1 MSIPS
6 EKTIPTAQTAPA
18 PPPRA
23 VPAPLSSASGAE
35 PIESVRSIP
44 SVSPAPQN
52 WTQKTISVPGTSKT
66 ITVPTSVSAMKAQI
80 DPYLQS
86 LPDLKTLPKSIPTNP
101 VALYRT
107 TNTLYKQTRSTLEPI
122 VAPLIAPLFVDD
134 APSRQR
140 NFARIQQLCTLLD
153 AKYKIPIVGITV
165 GIDPL
170 ISAVPVIGD
179 VVSTVLSAY
188 IVYLTRRF
196 KVPWTTTARMVL
208 NVALNG
214 SVGAIP
220 WVGSLFDVAYK
231 PNLRNLQL
239 LEQHLRTEAIEKF
252 NRDPAEVDAA
262 LARAREGLVLDDNE
276 NNAALPEGKGK
287 GKATVG
293 GGSFL
298 TPKEDDFHLPAGF
311 YPDVREDTR
320 FAGEASAAKAEGYQK
335 LYPDVASEG
344 VTKRR

>member
-6 EKTIPTAQTAPA
+6 VKTIPTAQTAPA

-23 VPAPLSSASGAE
+23 PVASSALSSSGAE
-35 PIESVRSIP
+35 PIDSVRSIP

-52 WTQKTISVPGTSKT
+52 WTQKTVTVPGTSKT
-66 ITVPTSVSAMKAQI
+66 ITIPTSVSAVKAQI
-80 DPYLQS
+80 GPYLQS
-86 LPDLKTLPKSIPTNP
+86 LPDLKNVPKSIPTNP

-107 TNTLYKQTRSTLEPI
+107 TNTLYKKTKSTLEPI
-122 VAPLIAPLFVDD
+122 VAPLIAPLLVDD

-214 SVGAIP
+214 SVGL
-220 WVGSLFDVAYK
+220 V
-231 PNLRNLQL
+231 
-239 LEQHLRTEAIEKF
+239 
-252 NRDPAEVDAA
+252 DPFF
-262 LARAREGLVLDDNE
+262 G
-276 NNAALPEGKGK
+276 
-287 GKATVG
+287 
-293 GGSFL
+293 
-298 TPKEDDFHLPAGF
+298 
-311 YPDVREDTR
+311 
-320 FAGEASAAKAEGYQK
+320 
-335 LYPDVASEG
+335 
-344 VTKRR
+344 

>member
-6 EKTIPTAQTAPA
+6 VKTNPTAQTAPI

-23 VPAPLSSASGAE
+23 AGTPPSPSLEAQ

-44 SVSPAPQN
+44 SVSPAPSN
-52 WTQKTISVPGTSKT
+52 WTQRTITVPGTSKT
-66 ITVPTSVSAMKAQI
+66 ITLPTSVPALKAQL

-86 LPDLKTLPKSIPTNP
+86 LPDLKALPKSIPTNP

-107 TNTLYKQTRSTLEPI
+107 TNTLYKQTKSTLEPI
-122 VAPLIAPLFVDD
+122 VAPLVAPLFVDD

-140 NFARIQQLCTLLD
+140 NFDRIQQLCTLLD
-153 AKYKIPIVGITV
+153 AKYKIPIIGITV

-262 LARAREGLVLDDNE
+262 LARAREGLVLDE
-276 NNAALPEGKGK
+276 AEGNAALPEGKGK
-287 GKATVG
+287 GKVNAS
-293 GGSFL
+293 GSFF
-298 TPKEDDFHLPAGF
+298 TPNEDAHLPGGF
-311 YPDVREDTR
+311 YPEVREDTR
-320 FAGEASAAKAEGYQK
+320 LADGASAAKAEGYQK
-335 LYPDVASEG
+335 LYPDPASDG
-344 VTKRR
+344 ITKRR